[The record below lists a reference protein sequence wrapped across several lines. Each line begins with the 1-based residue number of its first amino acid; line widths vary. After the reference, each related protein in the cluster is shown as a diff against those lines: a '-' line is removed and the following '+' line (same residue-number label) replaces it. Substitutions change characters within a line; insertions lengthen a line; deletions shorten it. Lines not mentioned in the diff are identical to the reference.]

1 MGIEWRGE
9 RKTRNGKEKEE
20 DGGRTS
26 ECICVTSRQSED
38 VRVDVVLMTIVE
50 IEEIWRLIINERER
64 EREKTKKKQQ
74 ASSVEE
80 RCLGRKDFSC
90 RR

>member
-64 EREKTKKKQQ
+64 ERERRPKRNSKRL
-74 ASSVEE
+74 AS
-80 RCLGRKDFSC
+80 
-90 RR
+90 RRDV